1 MRRTFSPHR
10 RVRQLHRAAI
20 AAQNLIPRRRRYGWF
35 MDWRVLSRTGSA
47 NTGNPPYS
55 ISSYSSRRGVLNRL
69 RGGRERGWFRQGHGR
84 IGWECAGTL
93 RGMIV
98 CWAVSVM
105 SSSLRTIAWVRRCVV
120 TAWGPLRRRN
130 LCVSL
135 RHMFATDVCRVK
147 ELADV
152 AGTTVR
158 TVRHYHHVGSLPGLA
173 AARGRA
179 TTGLTTS
186 RGLSAS
192 AGWARPRG
200 AARQRAASSAPT
212 APGRPQR
219 ASRINTSIAVRTSD
233 GRWLA
238 GSQNSTR
245 VVALALIP
253 GSLWPHK
260 HSG

>member
-1 MRRTFSPHR
+1 
-10 RVRQLHRAAI
+10 
-20 AAQNLIPRRRRYGWF
+20 
-35 MDWRVLSRTGSA
+35 
-47 NTGNPPYS
+47 
-55 ISSYSSRRGVLNRL
+55 
-69 RGGRERGWFRQGHGR
+69 
-84 IGWECAGTL
+84 
-93 RGMIV
+93 MIV

-135 RHMFATDVCRVK
+135 RHVFATDVCRVK

-200 AARQRAASSAPT
+200 AARQRGGFLDPDGAGKTT
-212 APGRPQR
+212 AGLSHQHQHRSPHQRRKVAGRLTKQHPR
-219 ASRINTSIAVRTSD
+219 RCIGADSRF
-233 GRWLA
+233 
-238 GSQNSTR
+238 
-245 VVALALIP
+245 ALATQTFRLT
-253 GSLWPHK
+253 G
-260 HSG
+260 